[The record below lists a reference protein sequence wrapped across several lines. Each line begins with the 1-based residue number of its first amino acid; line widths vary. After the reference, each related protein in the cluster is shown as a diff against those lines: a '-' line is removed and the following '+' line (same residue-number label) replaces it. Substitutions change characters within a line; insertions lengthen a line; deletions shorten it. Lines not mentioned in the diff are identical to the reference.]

1 MFRRPQLVLFTLVI
15 AGAWPLEADAQQ
27 PRYVPPMG
35 GTPPSALNLFR
46 FDSRSPRD
54 YDGFALRTQELGQ
67 QTRQLGT
74 QFESLSVRQKSDQR
88 AIEKMERSLLQLRA
102 PSVAPTGVQGHYRD
116 YSHYYP
122 QYPTSG
128 GVRAVRR

>member
-1 MFRRPQLVLFTLVI
+1 MCRRPQLVLVTLVM
-15 AGAWPLEADAQQ
+15 AGSWQLAADAQQ
-27 PRYVPPMG
+27 ARYVPPMG

-88 AIEKMERSLLQLRA
+88 AIEKLERSLLQLRA
-102 PSVAPTGVQGHYRD
+102 PSVAPTGVEGHYRD

-122 QYPTSG
+122 QYPASR
-128 GVRAVRR
+128 GVRAIRR

>member
-1 MFRRPQLVLFTLVI
+1 MFACPRRMLLAI
-15 AGAWPLEADAQQ
+15 ALAGWPLVAGAQQ

-54 YDGFALRTQELGQ
+54 YDGLTLRTQELGN
-67 QTRQLGT
+67 QTQQLGN
-74 QFESLSVRQKSDQR
+74 QFQSLSANQKADRR
-88 AIEKMERSLLQLRA
+88 ATEKSLLQLRN
-102 PSVAPTGVQGHYRD
+102 PDVAPTGVQGHFRD

-128 GVRAVRR
+128 GVRALRR